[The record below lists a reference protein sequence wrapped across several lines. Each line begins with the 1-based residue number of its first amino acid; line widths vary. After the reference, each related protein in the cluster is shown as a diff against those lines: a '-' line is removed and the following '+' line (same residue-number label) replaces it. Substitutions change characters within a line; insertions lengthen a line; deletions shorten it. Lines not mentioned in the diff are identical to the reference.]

1 MSFDKFAADLLTE
14 LQGIKHSLDD
24 LVTRVTWS
32 TPTPPPPEAV
42 TADLTPEPE
51 PEPVVEEQAAPTP
64 APAPVQEVIEPVD
77 VVQAQLVLV
86 KFCQESEGNAAKIC
100 GYLQSKGVT
109 SMSELTDEGRG
120 ALVNYMKREAAN
132 GSRPVIA

>member
-51 PEPVVEEQAAPTP
+51 PEPEPVVKEQA

-77 VVQAQLVLV
+77 VIQAQLVLV